1 MSVQEKRKTIKSLFR
16 GYRKMS
22 SAMEIELIAMGFRV
36 EKTKR
41 HIKLYYNTQLFIV
54 PSTASDSRSG
64 MNTASI
70 ICRAIQ

>member
-1 MSVQEKRKTIKSLFR
+1 MSIQEKKKAIKTMFR

-22 SAMEIELIAMGFRV
+22 ASMEVQLIELGFKV

-41 HIKLYYNTQLFIV
+41 HIKLYYNSQLFIV

-70 ICRAIQ
+70 ICRAI